1 MMDDYRQQFSQLTQT
16 VDQNNIEL
24 DRLRKELTDTQNS
37 YYQLRSQNEI
47 ANEQIDSLKARRDLN
62 LGLNE

>member
-47 ANEQIDSLKARRDLN
+47 ANE
-62 LGLNE
+62 